1 MKMTNE
7 EIKEVLD
14 ALDNGKAIQILRT
27 ENYSLIWEDSILKTE
42 EDKKELLYNFYIDY
56 KYRVKPEPKKV
67 ELYGRFNLGNSVLD
81 FTEDIWVESDTHKL
95 SYLLDENGEPI
106 CDSIK
111 LEKL

>member
-1 MKMTNE
+1 MTNE

-14 ALDNGKAIQILRT
+14 AFDLGKQIEEYGEQEKYWFKFLGEKEVMIR
-27 ENYSLIWEDSILKTE
+27 LISRGVE
-42 EDKKELLYNFYIDY
+42 
-56 KYRVKPEPKKV
+56 YRVKPEPEKV

>member
-14 ALDNGKAIQILRT
+14 ALDNGKAIQILGT
-27 ENYSLIWEDSILKTE
+27 QNGTDTWLDSIV
-42 EDKKELLYNFYIDY
+42 DNKKELLYNFYRGY
-56 KYRVKPEPKKV
+56 KYRVKPEPENI

>member
-1 MKMTNE
+1 MTNE

-14 ALDNGKAIQILRT
+14 ALDKGKAIQVL
-27 ENYSLIWEDSILKTE
+27 YKDCWKDSILKTE
-42 EDKKELLYNFYIDY
+42 EDKKELLYNFYKGY
-56 KYRVKPEPKKV
+56 KYRVKPEPKKI
-67 ELYGRFNLGNSVLD
+67 ELYGRFNSSNSVLD

-95 SYLLDENGEPI
+95 SYLLDENGDPI

>member
-14 ALDNGKAIQILRT
+14 ALDNGKAIQILGT
-27 ENYSLIWEDSILKTE
+27 QNGTDTWLDSIV
-42 EDKKELLYNFYIDY
+42 DNKKELLYNFYRGY

-67 ELYGRFNLGNSVLD
+67 ELYGRFNLGKLGYSILD

-95 SYLLDENGEPI
+95 SCLLNENGEPI

>member
-14 ALDNGKAIQILRT
+14 AFDLG
-27 ENYSLIWEDSILKTE
+27 
-42 EDKKELLYNFYIDY
+42 KELQFKTDVNWIISTSKSKQELLFNLYADEEIE
-56 KYRVKPEPKKV
+56 YRVKPEPKKV
-67 ELYGRFNLGNSVLD
+67 ELYGRFNLGKLGYSILD

-95 SYLLDENGEPI
+95 SCLLNENGEPI